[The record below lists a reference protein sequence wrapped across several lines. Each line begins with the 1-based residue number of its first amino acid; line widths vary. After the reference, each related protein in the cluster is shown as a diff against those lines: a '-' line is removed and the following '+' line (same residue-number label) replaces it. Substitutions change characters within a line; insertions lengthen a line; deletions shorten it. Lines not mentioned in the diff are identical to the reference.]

1 MATDIKLTDLTNGST
16 VNGKWEGTGVFDV
29 LLKTINENINI
40 QYDLNRIKDTDYATV
55 YLGSLQSAMQ
65 QSIEYLFKEQLTEA
79 QIDGVLKD
87 NLLKDAQLKEQRNK
101 EEAELEKQWGYDITR
116 DVDDN
121 LIMGNSTG
129 NGIIDKQGIELDKN
143 VDVKERSA
151 VVQETEAA
159 DKLLTTA
166 KQRTLLDEEKE
177 TSDKQQLLL
186 DIQNEVETY
195 KKNTLL
201 VDEHNAN
208 LKKID
213 SVTKDIDVKE
223 RGTVVQEAELADKL
237 LTTAEQRKLLEAQEK
252 EAYVNRIIKD
262 KEAVKAGL
270 DNIQETVSKDR
281 EDIYTPK
288 YETI

>member
-79 QIDGVLKD
+79 QVDSVLKD
-87 NLLKDAQLKEQRNK
+87 NSLKDAQLEERKNK

-116 DVDDN
+116 DTDGN

-151 VVQETEAA
+151 VVQETE
-159 DKLLTTA
+159 
-166 KQRTLLDEEKE
+166 
-177 TSDKQQLLL
+177 S
-186 DIQNEVETY
+186 
-195 KKNTLL
+195 
-201 VDEHNAN
+201 
-208 LKKID
+208 
-213 SVTKDIDVKE
+213 
-223 RGTVVQEAELADKL
+223 ADKL

-270 DNIQETVSKDR
+270 DNIHKTVSTTP
-281 EDIYTPK
+281 EDVYTPK